1 MAGVRKGWGWLSL
14 FAVLVC
20 EGCAPEVNTD
30 MEQASS
36 EPVPL
41 AQSVG
46 GVSRAPPTHFTYAPL
61 QTSVEE
67 YALEIDPKLLAL
79 FEKDED
85 TPEQPAVFLT
95 PEGKRQSVRIRLR
108 GNSSRSWPKKSWRVE
123 LPEGSKYDGRR
134 KLNLLSEWRDS
145 SLMIEKLGYD
155 MLAAMGVPAPRGKY
169 VRLTINGR
177 FQGVYLDLERV
188 DKPFLTN
195 HGFAD
200 TDGSIYR
207 CGRKNCEMKTTFD
220 RTYQKDWE
228 KKTNE
233 KQPDDALKAFNDTV
247 NYTPEP
253 SFTQALEGRFE
264 LESHLRELAVD
275 ALISNGT
282 VEDSRS
288 YLVHDAM
295 TGRFTYVPW
304 DYNNTDALAVPFGNR
319 DNADYKHPIFSFSL
333 FDGWVEEEYQ
343 SREEKEPGRFKPIFS
358 NLNTR
363 IVLNPDLR
371 ERQLAVIEQALEEL
385 LSPEAIN
392 PRIDAIHALLSPYMQ
407 NAPHS
412 DMKKWADAPR
422 YMKKYARERT
432 EFLEKEIST
441 WRKWAPVLVLQSV
454 NAQQGWIELRNP
466 GKKPVSTSGMVIT
479 TNLRSAKKRNVPVL
493 TLQPGETVRLT
504 QSQLGLKFEPRGE
517 VGLFNGKSVVGV
529 IDALFYGEVPSGQRY
544 VRETAAPMRWQVR

>member
-1 MAGVRKGWGWLSL
+1 M
-14 FAVLVC
+14 
-20 EGCAPEVNTD
+20 NTD
-30 MEQASS
+30 TEQASS
-36 EPVPL
+36 EPAPL
-41 AQSVG
+41 AQSAG

-85 TPEQPAVFLT
+85 TPDQPAVFLT

-108 GNSSRSWPKKSWRVE
+108 GNSSRSWPKKSWRIE

-155 MLAAMGVPAPRGKY
+155 MLASMGVPAPRGKY
-169 VRLTINGR
+169 VRLSINGR
-177 FQGVYLDLERV
+177 YQGVYLDLERV

-207 CGRKNCEMKTTFD
+207 CGRKNCEMKTAFD

-288 YLVHDAM
+288 YMVHDAM

-363 IVLNPDLR
+363 IVLNPELR
-371 ERQLAVIEQALEEL
+371 ARELALVEQARDEL
-385 LSPEAIN
+385 LDTERMNA
-392 PRIDAIHALLSPYMQ
+392 RIDALFTLLEPHMRG
-407 NAPHS
+407 APNT
-412 DMKKWADAPR
+412 DVERFLDGPR
-422 YMKKYARERT
+422 YLKKYVQNRRR
-432 EFLEKEIST
+432 FLKEQLAA
-441 WRKWAPVLVLQSV
+441 WRKWKPGLVLQTV
-454 NAQQGWIELRNP
+454 NPQKGYVELRNL
-466 GKKPVSTSGMVIT
+466 GDKPVNT
-479 TNLRSAKKRNVPVL
+479 TGLVLTPVLRDTKTRNVPAL
-493 TLQPGETVRLT
+493 TLQPGETLRLT
-504 QSQLGLKFEPRGE
+504 SAQLGFKLEPKGE
-517 VGLFNGKSVVGV
+517 LGLFDGKSVVGV
-529 IDALFYGEVPSGQRY
+529 LDALYYGALPAGKEYARDAQEPLRWR
-544 VRETAAPMRWQVR
+544 VR